1 MDHDVYKWAYRF
13 KRKYPSTIAWRL
25 KKHCKVIEQHLNPDE
40 DIKYAFVGQRNN
52 DWYDIITTGIFVIT
66 NKRIMVATDRLLF
79 GYFLFS
85 ITPDMFN
92 DLTVVAGLLWGRVVI
107 DTIKEQVYVTNIS
120 KKALDEIETMVTEY
134 MMEEKKKYPERE
146 REKKF

>member
-52 DWYDIITTGIFVIT
+52 DWYDFITSGVFVIT

-134 MMEEKKKYPERE
+134 MMEEKKKYPGKEK
-146 REKKF
+146 EKKF

>member
-1 MDHDVYKWAYRF
+1 MDHDIYKWVYRF
-13 KRKYPSTIAWRL
+13 KRKYPGTIAWRL

-40 DIKYAFVGQRNN
+40 EIKYAFVGQRNN

-66 NKRIMVATDRLLF
+66 NKRIMVASDRVLF

-92 DLTVVAGLLWGRVVI
+92 DLTVSGGLIWGGIVI
-107 DTIKEQVYVTNIS
+107 DTIKEKVVLTNI
-120 KKALDEIETMVTEY
+120 APGGLPEIESVITDY
-134 MMEEKKKYPERE
+134 MMEEKKKYKSRDD
-146 REKKF
+146 KD